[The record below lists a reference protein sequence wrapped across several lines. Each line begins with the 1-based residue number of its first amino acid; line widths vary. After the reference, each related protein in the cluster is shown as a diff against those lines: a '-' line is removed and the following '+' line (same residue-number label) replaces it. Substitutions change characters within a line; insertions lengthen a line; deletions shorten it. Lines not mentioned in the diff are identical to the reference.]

1 MGDLDAQALSARQT
15 AVMEVRSPSY
25 ERTPSQRLRVLLKAN
40 GFLASLLEKR
50 ARNGIGLELH
60 LRRGNEAH
68 LYCGLTC
75 LVKSGLSRDGEVWVK
90 SHTTY
95 ATQECASQLIRPGRA
110 TLVDRD
116 DYLRDVWNVDEPGFA
131 RALDSFLDVVEI
143 DPRQRKEGAIQA
155 RWALVR
161 EPWIVFDKEAALSYP
176 SERARAVQMADA
188 FRPAVDEARD
198 RLRAVALSRR
208 SLLNSRQHWAMPPTP
223 KTRLKLDAL
232 AVDPEGNLVLLEI
245 KDGSGSSAEIYYAPF
260 QLLQNVWEWHRALPV
275 VRNSVQELLN
285 ARMELGLTPGGVP
298 RVAGG
303 IRAVVGFGEDERS
316 APVRRRYLEVLGIVN
331 SLLPPGVSPIET
343 WAMENGKPV
352 RLV

>member
-1 MGDLDAQALSARQT
+1 MQVS
-15 AVMEVRSPSY
+15 SPSY
-25 ERTPSQRLRVLLKAN
+25 ERTPSQKLRALLKAS
-40 GFLASLLEKR
+40 GFLAPLLEKR
-50 ARNGIGLELH
+50 ARDGIGLELH
-60 LRRGNEAH
+60 LRRGKEAH

-75 LVKSGLSRDGEVWVK
+75 LVKSGLSGDGEVWIK

-116 DYLRDVWNVDEPGFA
+116 AYLRDVWNVDEPGFA
-131 RALDSFLDVVEI
+131 QALDSFLDGVEV

-176 SERARAVQMADA
+176 SKKERAGQMADA
-188 FRPAVDEARD
+188 FRRGVDEARS

-208 SLLNSRQHWAMPPTP
+208 SLPNSRQHWAMPPMP

-232 AVDPEGNLVLLEI
+232 AVDPARNLVLLEI
-245 KDGSGSSAEIYYAPF
+245 KDASGSSGEIYYAPF
-260 QLLQNVWEWHRALPV
+260 QLLQNVWEWHRALPA
-275 VRNSVQELLN
+275 VRDSVQELLN
-285 ARMELGLTPGGVP
+285 ARVELGLTPGGVP
-298 RVAGG
+298 QVAGG
-303 IRAVVGFGEDERS
+303 IRAVVGFGEDQRS
-316 APVRRRYLEVLGIVN
+316 EPVRHRYLEVLGIVN

-343 WAMENGKPV
+343 WAMANGKPV